1 MESGEKIVPLP
12 HVTRVYKN
20 VRVIY
25 YVQRI
30 ENKAIRTAEKVQSVA
45 PLQHKRKNLKY
56 TVNEVSWKHRSEG

>member
-12 HVTRVYKN
+12 NVTRVYKN

-45 PLQHKRKNLKY
+45 PFSIKGK
-56 TVNEVSWKHRSEG
+56 T

>member
-45 PLQHKRKNLKY
+45 PLQHRRKNLK
-56 TVNEVSWKHRSEG
+56 

>member
-1 MESGEKIVPLP
+1 MSRKKWGKVVESGEKIVPLP

-25 YVQRI
+25 YVQHI

-45 PLQHKRKNLKY
+45 PLQHKRKNLK
-56 TVNEVSWKHRSEG
+56 

>member
-12 HVTRVYKN
+12 NVTPLYKN

-30 ENKAIRTAEKVQSVA
+30 ENKAITTAEKADFRAATSA
-45 PLQHKRKNLKY
+45 
-56 TVNEVSWKHRSEG
+56 